1 MPRSSEVSNPREGAS
16 AASVMFFWWMNDLMS
31 LGRKRPLTDE
41 DSPPLLEDYKA
52 ELLVKK
58 AEKYWFDELKRTQSS
73 NKKPKLWKTLSRLIP
88 WESALKMIFL
98 RILWALSFSFLPV
111 CLWLLL
117 KTLNDGPNLDIKV
130 AFFYVA
136 LLTISSMTKATSTQ
150 HYDYLTELWGLRLKV
165 ALIGLVYRKVSFYG
179 KPSLGFLSLFF
190 HVTLSSVCY

>member
-73 NKKPKLWKTLSRLIP
+73 NKKPQ
-88 WESALKMIFL
+88 
-98 RILWALSFSFLPV
+98 LWALSFSFLPV

-190 HVTLSSVCY
+190 PRYSVFSLLLTLKYSFAE

>member
-1 MPRSSEVSNPREGAS
+1 MG
-16 AASVMFFWWMNDLMS
+16 F
-31 LGRKRPLTDE
+31 K
-41 DSPPLLEDYKA
+41 
-52 ELLVKK
+52 
-58 AEKYWFDELKRTQSS
+58 
-73 NKKPKLWKTLSRLIP
+73 
-88 WESALKMIFL
+88 
-98 RILWALSFSFLPV
+98 FSFLPV

-165 ALIGLVYRKVSFYG
+165 ALIGLVYKKVSFYG

-190 HVTLSSVCY
+190 STLLCLQFVINLEI